1 MKDKKAL
8 LILIPFLLFV
18 IIVGAL
24 AIVGDRI
31 PDNPPETVGNTAG
44 NLNNSGY
51 FCEYDG
57 TVYFANA
64 YDSNTLY
71 SMDPSEQNIK
81 KLPFYTDVTN
91 VILYHHE
98 NADGTGP
105 FRKKWEEI
113 PLFARI
119 IHLCDTIDII
129 GNTGGY
135 DQQNWEQA
143 KAYLVK
149 YENTIFD
156 AECVK
161 AFLEVFSEEKFADMG
176 GEELEKRL
184 WEKVPRKKQFCDE
197 KTCKD
202 LADFFAQIVDYKSE
216 FTGMHSIGVAKKAAA
231 LAEHLGYDRLDIQ
244 KIYLAGAL
252 HDIGKM
258 AIGNEILEKPGR
270 LTDEEF
276 SKMKNHAGYTYMILS
291 EVEDFEEIRDWA
303 ALHHE
308 KLDGSGYPFGKT
320 AEELNEP
327 ERILA
332 CVDIYQALTE
342 DRPYKKGMTHEQAC
356 GILEDMA
363 QKGWIDAKI
372 TGQVRECFG
381 EIH

>member
-1 MKDKKAL
+1 M
-8 LILIPFLLFV
+8 
-18 IIVGAL
+18 
-24 AIVGDRI
+24 
-31 PDNPPETVGNTAG
+31 
-44 NLNNSGY
+44 
-51 FCEYDG
+51 
-57 TVYFANA
+57 
-64 YDSNTLY
+64 
-71 SMDPSEQNIK
+71 
-81 KLPFYTDVTN
+81 TN

-197 KTCKD
+197 GTCKD

-308 KLDGSGYPFGKT
+308 KLDGSGYPFGRT

-342 DRPYKKGMTHEQAC
+342 ERPVSYTHLRAHE
-356 GILEDMA
+356 
-363 QKGWIDAKI
+363 
-372 TGQVRECFG
+372 T
-381 EIH
+381 